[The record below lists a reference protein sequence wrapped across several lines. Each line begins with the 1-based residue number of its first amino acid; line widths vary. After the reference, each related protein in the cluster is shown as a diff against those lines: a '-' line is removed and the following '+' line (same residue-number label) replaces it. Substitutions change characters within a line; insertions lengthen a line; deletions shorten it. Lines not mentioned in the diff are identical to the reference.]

1 MLLKN
6 KIPLKFL
13 FRKTRSEIIF
23 VSFLSVIIGM
33 ADELFH
39 VGGIAIPLAIP
50 SILGTAISLI
60 LAFRTGQSYNRWWE
74 ARIVWGAIVN
84 DSRTLTRQ
92 LLGFIDIGGEE
103 AGQAATLVQKMVYR
117 QMAWSYAL
125 GRSLRKQSPLKD
137 AKQFLS
143 EEELVQVAKQDNVP
157 NALLQLQTADLKKA
171 FRKGWVNP
179 YQQVQLD
186 ETLKRLCD
194 SMGKS
199 ERIKNTVFPA
209 TYSLIVHLFLYL
221 FILLLP
227 FALVDDLG
235 FIQIPL
241 VITVAIAF
249 FLIEKTAIYLQD
261 PFENLPTDTP
271 VTSIA
276 RTIEINLRQM
286 LNETEVP
293 ETVKPEKNFYLM

>member
-1 MLLKN
+1 MLLNN

-13 FRKTRSEIIF
+13 FRKTSAEIIF
-23 VSFLSVIIGM
+23 VSILSVIIGI
-33 ADELFH
+33 ADELLH
-39 VGGIAIPLAIP
+39 VGGIAIPLVIP
-50 SILGTAISLI
+50 TILGTAISLI
-60 LAFRTGQSYNRWWE
+60 LTFRTGQSYNRWWE
-74 ARIVWGAIVN
+74 ARIIWGAIVN

-92 LLGFIDIGGEE
+92 LQGFVRTEGDE
-103 AGQAATLVQKMVYR
+103 AESAKALVHRMVYR
-117 QMAWSYAL
+117 QMAWNYSL
-125 GRSLRKQSPLKD
+125 GQSLRKQDPMEHTD
-137 AKQFLS
+137 RFLS
-143 EEELVQVAKQDNVP
+143 EEERNRIAKHDNVP
-157 NALLQLQTADLKKA
+157 NALLQLHTADLKEA
-171 FRKGWVNP
+171 IEKGWVNT

-209 TYSLIVHLFLYL
+209 TYSLIVHLTIYL
-221 FILLLP
+221 FIIILP
-227 FALVDDLG
+227 FGLVDDLG
-235 FIQIPL
+235 LIQIPL
-241 VITVAIAF
+241 VITVAMAF

-286 LNETEVP
+286 LGETDVP
-293 ETVKPEKNFYLM
+293 PRTAPVQNFYLM

>member
-1 MLLKN
+1 MLLNN

-13 FRKTRSEIIF
+13 FRKTRSEILF
-23 VSFLSVIIGM
+23 VTFLSVIIGI
-33 ADELFH
+33 ADELLH

-50 SILGTAISLI
+50 TILGTAISLI

-74 ARIVWGAIVN
+74 ARIIWGAIVN

-92 LLGFIDIGGEE
+92 LLGFVRIEGEDAGE
-103 AGQAATLVQKMVYR
+103 ASTLVRKMVYR
-117 QMAWSYAL
+117 QMAWCYAL
-125 GRSLRKQSPLKD
+125 GRSLRKQEPLKD
-137 AKQFLS
+137 AKPFLS
-143 EEELVQVAKQDNVP
+143 KEELERVGKQDNIP
-157 NALLQLQTADLKKA
+157 NAMLQLHMADLKQA
-171 FRKGWVNP
+171 FRKGWINS
-179 YQQVQLD
+179 YQQVQID

-194 SMGKS
+194 SMGKA

-209 TYSLIVHLFLYL
+209 TYSLIVHLILYL

-261 PFENLPTDTP
+261 PFEDLPTDTP

-286 LNETEVP
+286 LNETDVP
-293 ETVKPEKNFYLM
+293 DTIKPVKNFYLM